1 MTCERLLTGPEAAH
15 YAGIQPCT
23 LRHWISDWKI
33 DVRQVRARRAS
44 HFSEGFLMRL
54 TSTGEYARIRALL
67 NQIVPSGS
75 AHR

>member
-1 MTCERLLTGPEAAH
+1 VTSERLLTGPEAAH

-23 LRHWISDWKI
+23 LRHWISDRKI
-33 DVRQVRARRAS
+33 DVVKYRRRRAR
-44 HFSEGFLMRL
+44 HFNEGFLMRL